1 MTKKIRIKNLTIG
14 GGAPISVQSMTN
26 VSVCDVDS
34 TLRQINDLQNS
45 DCDIVRIALP
55 DNKAAEAFS
64 IVRKN
69 TDMPLVADIHFDGR
83 LAVAAI
89 EAGADKI
96 RINPG
101 NMSFKQLDSVIDCAK
116 SNGIPIR
123 LGVNGGS
130 VNRDLLKMHNGDKV
144 LAIEANLR
152 QYITYFEDKGFDKI
166 VLSVKSSDVSEMVR
180 VNRSI
185 AASFDYPIHLGVTE
199 AGPAYQGLVK
209 NSVGIGTLLLDGIG
223 DTIRVSLTANPV
235 EEVRAAKEIL
245 KSLNLRDGVKFVSCP
260 KCGRCG
266 YDLEK
271 AATEIYEYV
280 KDMRKNIKVAVMG
293 CEVNGPG
300 ECLDAD
306 VGIAGANGRC
316 VFFKYGKIYKTVDE
330 SVAVEEFK
338 REIDLIA
345 K

>member
-1 MTKKIRIKNLTIG
+1 M
-14 GGAPISVQSMTN
+14 QSMTN

-83 LAVAAI
+83 LAVVAI

-130 VNRDLLKMHNGDKV
+130 VNRDLLKKHNGDKV

>member
-1 MTKKIRIKNLTIG
+1 M
-14 GGAPISVQSMTN
+14 QSMTN

-55 DNKAAEAFS
+55 DNKVAEAFS

-130 VNRDLLKMHNGDKV
+130 VNRDLLKKHNGDKV